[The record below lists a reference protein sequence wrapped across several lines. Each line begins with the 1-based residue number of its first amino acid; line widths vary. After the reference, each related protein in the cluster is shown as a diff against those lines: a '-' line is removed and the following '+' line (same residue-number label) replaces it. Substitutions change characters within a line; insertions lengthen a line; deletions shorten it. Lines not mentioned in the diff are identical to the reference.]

1 MAKGKKKS
9 SKKSAAKCAG
19 IGAKGRLKKGYRHR
33 KGGLKKGCPVPAK
46 RK

>member
-1 MAKGKKKS
+1 MAKNKR
-9 SKKSAAKCAG
+9 KSAAKCVG

-33 KGGLKKGCPVPAK
+33 KGGLKKGCPIKAK